1 MIRCQNFREYIKTIE
16 TSNRK
21 TLFASNLGGQRNMN
35 TNCRGEKTEKR
46 GIPRIE
52 LGTSRTLS
60 ENHTT
65 RPNALV
71 VSFANYIYLMWNNR
85 REEISLYFSVE
96 TNKYSLLPN
105 KPLDTDHHHLNQI
118 VLSMGITHHPLQHL
132 MIESQ
137 FLSHC
142 SLIILLLFFF
152 FFLETISSFLSNFEL
167 HL

>member
-1 MIRCQNFREYIKTIE
+1 
-16 TSNRK
+16 
-21 TLFASNLGGQRNMN
+21 
-35 TNCRGEKTEKR
+35 
-46 GIPRIE
+46 
-52 LGTSRTLS
+52 
-60 ENHTT
+60 
-65 RPNALV
+65 
-71 VSFANYIYLMWNNR
+71 MWNNR

-152 FFLETISSFLSNFEL
+152 FFFRNYQFISQQFWTSLVIT
-167 HL
+167 